1 MDDLLK
7 YVPNVYFEKIPIK
20 NLVSNQ
26 DYQRNLSQSHIERA
40 AENFDLYQINPVK
53 VSRRDGINYVFNGQH
68 TIEIVALVSGSRE
81 TPVWCMIY
89 DDLSYSHEADI
100 FANQMKFVKALVPY
114 EVFMA
119 NIEAGNEDQLMIRDL
134 VESYGMTIGTKRVP
148 GNICAVSTL
157 ESIYN
162 KYGYHVLN
170 RVLRLIIATWEGD
183 VNSFSAN
190 VMNAVA
196 KLCVVYKDQLNE
208 DTFRDKVGAVSIKL
222 LTRTAK
228 ERRAGSM
235 GFAEAMILEYNGKK
249 KSPGARLA
257 MNRLYAKDVSLW
269 VEPGEDDEF
278 TEEEYEAE
286 DILEDED
293 DESPAL
299 F

>member
-134 VESYGMTIGTKRVP
+134 VESYGMTIGTKRIP

-257 MNRLYAKDVSLW
+257 MNRLYAKDVSLG
-269 VEPGEDDEF
+269 VEPDEDDEF